1 MGRVREFGIGIESP
15 TAPDYVAYVKLAE
28 SLGFGACWVPEDLYR
43 GAFTLASAIAC
54 NTSSIRIGF
63 GILNPYLRHPAAI
76 AMELGALEELSGGRS
91 ILGIG
96 AGLRMWIEGQLGI
109 AYAKPARAMRETIE
123 IVRALF
129 KGGDVTYRGGV
140 FKISNLNLHFRPPRV
155 TVPVYMGVL
164 GPRNLEMAGRIADGV
179 ILSIMT
185 SVSYARFAIERV
197 RAGAAAAGRSIDD
210 IAICANLIVAVSDD
224 ERRARDS
231 VRPYIAMLLS
241 FMADQADHPMFSR
254 AGFDPEE
261 IRRFG
266 MAAAR
271 GESPLGL
278 VTDRFVDAFAIAG
291 SPERCRDALGELIDA
306 GVTCPIAFEVPG
318 TSPDT
323 TIRAVARHLM
333 PHFL

>member
-15 TAPDYVAYVKLAE
+15 TAPDHVAYVKLAE

-109 AYAKPARAMRETIE
+109 AYSKPGRAMRETIE

-129 KGGDVTYRGGV
+129 EGGDVTYRGGV
-140 FKISNLNLHFRPPRV
+140 FKISNLNLHFRPPRAK
-155 TVPVYMGVL
+155 VPVYMGVL

-179 ILSIMT
+179 ILSVMT
-185 SVSYARFAIERV
+185 SVPYARFAIERV
-197 RAGAAAAGRSIDD
+197 RAGAAAAGGAIDD
-210 IAICANLIVAVSDD
+210 IAICANLIVAISDD
-224 ERRARDS
+224 ERAARDS

-241 FMADQADHPMFSR
+241 FMADQADHPIFSR
-254 AGFDPEE
+254 AGFDPDE

-266 MAAAR
+266 IAAAQ

-291 SPERCRDALGELIDA
+291 SPQRCREALGELIDA

-318 TSPDT
+318 ISPEKTMRD
-323 TIRAVARHLM
+323 VARHLM

>member
-1 MGRVREFGIGIESP
+1 
-15 TAPDYVAYVKLAE
+15 
-28 SLGFGACWVPEDLYR
+28 
-43 GAFTLASAIAC
+43 
-54 NTSSIRIGF
+54 
-63 GILNPYLRHPAAI
+63 
-76 AMELGALEELSGGRS
+76 
-91 ILGIG
+91 
-96 AGLRMWIEGQLGI
+96 MWIEGQLGI